1 MSESAYMAELTA
13 SGVNRVLDALDALE
27 GARTPDALFDRASSV
42 LQGFGF
48 SAFILTRL
56 PRPPA
61 ARAPDVMMNG
71 WPQGWTDRYDEAGHY
86 LSDPVARHCLA
97 ANAAFDWTEIPH
109 EIMSARARRVADEAT
124 EFGLTRGLCVP
135 IHTPLGI
142 GGLSLAGSDFDP
154 EPGLKRIASLLA
166 FRISQALEEG
176 MRREGED
183 RLTPRERDV
192 LSWVAVGKTAGEIAI
207 ILSISEH
214 TVGEHLKHV
223 RRKLGTSN
231 NAHSIVRA
239 LQTGQL
245 RL

>member
-1 MSESAYMAELTA
+1 MSALTP
-13 SGVNRVLDALDALE
+13 SGVNRMLDALDALE
-27 GARTPDALFDRASSV
+27 SARTPATLFERAGAV
-42 LQGFGF
+42 LHSFGF

-61 ARAPDVMMNG
+61 ARAPDVMING
-71 WPQGWTDRYDEAGHY
+71 WPQGWTDRYAEAGHY

-97 ANAAFDWTEIPH
+97 SNSAFDWTELPQHILSP
-109 EIMSARARRVADEAT
+109 RARRVADEAS
-124 EFGLTRGLCVP
+124 EFGLTKGLCVP
-135 IHTPLGI
+135 IHTALGV
-142 GGLSLAGSDFDP
+142 GGLSLAGAAFDP
-154 EPGLKRIASLLA
+154 EPGLRRIASLLA
-166 FRISQALEEG
+166 FRVSQALEEG
-176 MRREGED
+176 MERERED

-192 LSWVAVGKTAGEIAI
+192 LSWIAMGKTAGEIAI

>member
-1 MSESAYMAELTA
+1 MAELSP
-13 SGVNRVLDALDALE
+13 SGVNRMFDALE
-27 GARTPDALFDRASSV
+27 ALDDARTPETLFDRASAV
-42 LQGFGF
+42 LGSFGF

-61 ARAPDVMMNG
+61 AREPDVMING
-71 WPQGWTDRYDEAGHY
+71 WPQGWSDRYAEAGHY
-86 LSDPVARHCLA
+86 LDDPVARHCLA
-97 ANAAFDWTEIPH
+97 THSVFDWTELP
-109 EIMSARARRVADEAT
+109 EALLSPRARRVAEEAS
-124 EFGLTRGLCVP
+124 EFGLTRGMCVP
-135 IHTPLGI
+135 IHTRLGF
-142 GGLSLAGSDFDP
+142 GGLSLAGADFDA
-154 EPGLKRIASLLA
+154 EPGLRRIASLLS
-166 FRISQALEEG
+166 FRVAQAWEEG
-176 MRREGED
+176 IERRGPD

-192 LSWVAVGKTAGEIAI
+192 LSWVAVGKTAGEIAT

-214 TVGEHLKHV
+214 TVGEHLKHI